1 MWRYAV
7 AMFLL
12 LSAMACSRQPDRAG
26 AAIEPQRNEAAVTD
40 PRPVILAFG
49 DSLTAGHGVELANSY
64 PSQLQRELDNRGHK
78 YRVMNAG
85 ISGDTT
91 SGGLSRIDVALASHP
106 KIVILELGANDGLR
120 GVPIR
125 EAKRNLEEMIVKS
138 QAVGAHVVLSGMTL
152 PLNYGPDFIHDF
164 ERMYPDLAKQ
174 YKTVL
179 IPFFLEGVAARM
191 DLNQEDGIHP
201 TAKGYVIVTQTVLK
215 YIEPLLSRD

>member
-1 MWRYAV
+1 MWRYAFF
-7 AMFLL
+7 MFLL
-12 LSAMACSRQPDRAG
+12 SATACGRQPNPAG
-26 AAIEPQRNEAAVTD
+26 AAAVEPQRSTSPVTD

-49 DSLTAGHGVELANSY
+49 DSLTAGHGVELASSY
-64 PSQLQRELDNRGHK
+64 PSQLQRELDNRGYK
-78 YRVMNAG
+78 YHVVNAG

-138 QAVGAHVVLSGMTL
+138 QAAEAQVVLAGMTL
-152 PLNYGPDFIHDF
+152 PLNYGPDYIHDF
-164 ERMYPDLAKQ
+164 ERMYPDLTEQ

-179 IPFFLEGVAARM
+179 IPFFLEDVAARM

-201 TAKGYVIVTQTVLK
+201 TAKGYVIVTQTVLR
-215 YIEPLLSRD
+215 YVEPLLNRD